1 MNSDIDP
8 DLSRAIV
15 TVLKECAGKPL
26 AVRPLTTYA
35 NGYTRAAAS
44 VADVQRHVED
54 LERRGYVQRLAD
66 RLNPALL
73 SWTLT
78 EAGQAL

>member
-1 MNSDIDP
+1 MSDIDS
-8 DLSRAIV
+8 DLSQAIV

-35 NGYTRAAAS
+35 NGYSRAPAS
-44 VADVQRHVED
+44 VADVQRHVDD
-54 LERRGYVQRLAD
+54 LERRGYLQRVAD
-66 RLNPALL
+66 RFNPSLL